1 MRILVACVG
10 NIFASDDGFG
20 SHVAAALKDWE
31 LPAGVRV
38 IDYGIRSIHL
48 AYELMDGYDVLVVV
62 DTVAQQ
68 EGPPGTLF
76 VIEPE
81 VDLPAE
87 PAPLNPHDLSPG
99 GVMAMIP
106 TLGAAVSRILVVGCQ
121 PDSLAEG
128 IGLSGA
134 VADAVAPAVSLVQQ
148 VVERELS
155 SPASAGRR

>member
-31 LPAGVRV
+31 PPAGVRV

-48 AYELMDGYDVLVVV
+48 AYELMDGYDLLIVV

-68 EGPPGTLF
+68 DGPPGTLF
-76 VIEPE
+76 VIEP
-81 VDLPAE
+81 DIGLAAE

-106 TLGAAVSRILVVGCQ
+106 TLGAAVDRILVVGCQ
-121 PDSLAEG
+121 PDSLDEG
-128 IGLSGA
+128 IGLSGP
-134 VADAVAPAVSLVQQ
+134 VADAVAPAASLVQQ

>member
-31 LPAGVRV
+31 PPAGVRV

-48 AYELMDGYDVLVVV
+48 AYELMDGYDLLIVV

-68 EGPPGTLF
+68 DGPPGTLF
-76 VIEPE
+76 VIEP
-81 VDLPAE
+81 DIGLATD

-106 TLGAAVSRILVVGCQ
+106 TLGAAVDRILVVGCQ
-121 PDSLAEG
+121 PDSLDEG
-128 IGLSGA
+128 IGLSGP
-134 VADAVAPAVSLVQQ
+134 VADAVAPAASLVQQ